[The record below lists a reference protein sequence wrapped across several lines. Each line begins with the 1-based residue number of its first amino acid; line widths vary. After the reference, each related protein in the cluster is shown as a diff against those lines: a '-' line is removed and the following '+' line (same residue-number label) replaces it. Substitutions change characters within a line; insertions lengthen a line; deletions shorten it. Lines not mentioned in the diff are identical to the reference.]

1 MNEKIILEFNEKQ
14 YFESLTDLKLNL
26 RKLEQALECI
36 EQITGVRQLQTID
49 EVEKF
54 ITDKTGFQNVI
65 ASAELLNVLQ
75 QLVYLQ
81 NHLQTIE
88 HDKIENNSGTFQ
100 IKESVLKQL
109 KNDCTTYL
117 DKCFIDDFNLLSS
130 VIVPLNKLS
139 NPSLV
144 NCLKR
149 DFAGQYSVNKVAL
162 QNSKLIC

>member
-1 MNEKIILEFNEKQ
+1 MKEKIILEFDEKK
-14 YFESLTDLKLNL
+14 YFESLKDLKLNL

-36 EQITGVRQLQTID
+36 EQIVGVRELKTLD

-54 ITDKTGFQNVI
+54 ITDKTGFQNII

-117 DKCFIDDFNLLSS
+117 DDCFVDDFNLLSKA
-130 VIVPLNKLS
+130 IIPLNKLS
-139 NPSLV
+139 TPNLV

-149 DFAGQYSVNKVAL
+149 DYTGQYSVSKVAL

>member
-1 MNEKIILEFNEKQ
+1 MTKIEISFNDAEYQKAFKELQ
-14 YFESLTDLKLNL
+14 LNL
-26 RKLEQALECI
+26 RKFEQCLECI
-36 EQITGVRQLQTID
+36 EQITGVRELQTLD

-81 NHLQTIE
+81 NHLHTIE
-88 HDKIENNSGTFQ
+88 LDKIENDKG
-100 IKESVLKQL
+100 IYILKESVLKQL

-117 DKCFIDDFNLLSS
+117 DECFVDDFNLLSKA
-130 VIVPLNKLS
+130 IVHLNKLTA
-139 NPSLV
+139 PSLV

-149 DFAGQYSVNKVAL
+149 DYTGQYTINLVAL
-162 QNSKLIC
+162 QNSKIML

>member
-1 MNEKIILEFNEKQ
+1 MTEKIILEFNEKQ
-14 YFESLTDLKLNL
+14 YFESLKDLNLNL

-36 EQITGVRQLQTID
+36 EQITGARELKTLD

-75 QLVYLQ
+75 QFVFLQ
-81 NHLQTIE
+81 NHLHTIE
-88 HDKIENNSGTFQ
+88 LDKIENDKGTY
-100 IKESVLKQL
+100 ILKESVLKQL

-117 DKCFIDDFNLLSS
+117 DECFVDDFNLLSKA
-130 VIVPLNKLS
+130 IIHLNKLS
-139 NPSLV
+139 TPSLV

-149 DFAGQYSVNKVAL
+149 DFTGQYSVNKNAL
-162 QNSKLIC
+162 QNSRLIC